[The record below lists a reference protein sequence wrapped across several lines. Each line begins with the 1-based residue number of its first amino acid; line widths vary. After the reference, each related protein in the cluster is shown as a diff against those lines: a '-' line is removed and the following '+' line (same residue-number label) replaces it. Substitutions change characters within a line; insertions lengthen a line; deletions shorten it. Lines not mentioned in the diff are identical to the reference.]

1 MKPSQSNLSPIACD
15 ILAYLAEFPRAQ
27 DTVEG
32 IMQWWVLRQEIKRM
46 TTMVETGIAELVAQK
61 MVLERRSKDGRV
73 HYRINPRK
81 AQAIRALL
89 NRQEKCEPG
98 SPDHSGFFG

>member
-1 MKPSQSNLSPIACD
+1 VKLSQGNLSPIACD
-15 ILAYLAEFPRAQ
+15 ILAYLAEYPQAQ

-32 IMQWWVLRQEIKRM
+32 IMQWWLLRQEIKRM
-46 TTMVETGIAELVAQK
+46 TTMVEVGLAELVAQK
-61 MVLERRSKDGRV
+61 MVLERRGKDGRV

-89 NRQEKCEPG
+89 NRQEKGEPG
-98 SPDHSGFFG
+98 SPDHSGFCG